1 MSDLASSIVDDIFAD
16 LRDRRFL
23 KWLFD
28 AKGDECLIGRF
39 ADGEEL
45 RGLDLEVQQDI
56 RTAWTSI
63 IASRISQQD
72 AELERLRREVEEAR
86 GAIAWA
92 NNSLFGSHGFFLSLD
107 GGEPDEHHL
116 DRAIEDMKARNRAH
130 FAQLSEARKGA
141 FVEAAEMFDQNR
153 SWGGRDVAADLRAK
167 AEETGHE

>member
-1 MSDLASSIVDDIFAD
+1 MTAYSIFHRQAMSDLVERLHERAESYRQGGPSSEHTAVM
-16 LRDRRFL
+16 L
-23 KWLFD
+23 
-28 AKGDECLIGRF
+28 DE
-39 ADGEEL
+39 A
-45 RGLDLEVQQDI
+45 
-56 RTAWTSI
+56 
-63 IASRISQQD
+63 ASRISQQD

-153 SWGGRDVAADLRAK
+153 SWGGRDVAAALRAK